1 MERIP
6 FHRRPSAVLAFLL
19 IVAGGLYFYLL
30 GLTSEP
36 YLRGGLFALIPLLG
50 FAAAAYLFA
59 LSLHLLITLPASF
72 GALVGRL
79 LRTGTLFAILGL
91 HALAY
96 VTAEPIPDLQMLVV
110 DLDLAFLSGLA
121 MLALAAQFVLPVES
135 WHDRWLVI
143 RRLIG
148 HLLGERG
155 PVTFVHE
162 GRAIEAYRENR
173 RRGPGVFLVDPT
185 SAVVFRTDAAF
196 TRAAGPGVVFTR
208 PGERLAEALDL
219 RRQERRIQ
227 GRPPSGQEEVASA
240 QSMAITRDGIP
251 VSADLSVTFILD
263 PGHEAEP
270 REGRI
275 PEKPPFEFYAPSVER
290 AVYGHVFGE
299 LEDLPWT
306 ELPLRLLVELWRE
319 EIKRWDL
326 SELLR
331 SDPEARPLQLI
342 SDALLRRL
350 VPPREPL
357 EQGSQEPQEREILRS
372 RGVRVLDVRIE
383 NLQLPEDIQHERDF
397 HWRESWAGAVQEGL
411 RKATSEVEEHRL
423 EGELEA
429 ERYLAI
435 ELTSRLREN
444 LLEGRRIGR
453 REALALILS
462 DAIRIYGHRE
472 LTPEAA
478 QLARRLESMAEA
490 LARADGGFRPSGT

>member
-1 MERIP
+1 
-6 FHRRPSAVLAFLL
+6 
-19 IVAGGLYFYLL
+19 
-30 GLTSEP
+30 
-36 YLRGGLFALIPLLG
+36 
-50 FAAAAYLFA
+50 
-59 LSLHLLITLPASF
+59 
-72 GALVGRL
+72 
-79 LRTGTLFAILGL
+79 
-91 HALAY
+91 
-96 VTAEPIPDLQMLVV
+96 
-110 DLDLAFLSGLA
+110 
-121 MLALAAQFVLPVES
+121 
-135 WHDRWLVI
+135 
-143 RRLIG
+143 
-148 HLLGERG
+148 
-155 PVTFVHE
+155 
-162 GRAIEAYRENR
+162 
-173 RRGPGVFLVDPT
+173 
-185 SAVVFRTDAAF
+185 
-196 TRAAGPGVVFTR
+196 
-208 PGERLAEALDL
+208 
-219 RRQERRIQ
+219 
-227 GRPPSGQEEVASA
+227 
-240 QSMAITRDGIP
+240 
-251 VSADLSVTFILD
+251 
-263 PGHEAEP
+263 
-270 REGRI
+270 
-275 PEKPPFEFYAPSVER
+275 
-290 AVYGHVFGE
+290 
-299 LEDLPWT
+299 
-306 ELPLRLLVELWRE
+306 LPLRLLVELWRE

-357 EQGSQEPQEREILRS
+357 EQGSQEPQER
-372 RGVRVLDVRIE
+372 D
-383 NLQLPEDIQHERDF
+383 